1 MKSSS
6 PGGRS
11 ANVARTEVRAADVIV
26 GLTGLVGSGF
36 EEVACLLYGARS
48 AGQDVSSSG
57 PAKPTSLG

>member
-1 MKSSS
+1 
-6 PGGRS
+6 
-11 ANVARTEVRAADVIV
+11 VRAADVIV